1 MHSPLA
7 RSGFSQ
13 ITRRCGTS
21 LGRGLVL
28 KAHWHAIG
36 LADVNAIGAY
46 GASAVKYR
54 VDTFNILC
62 TSKIDFEHLERRA
75 INEIASRLSVVAIE
89 LVGNDISV
97 VRQRHGIGNI
107 GNGEEVMRILAALIG
122 QEISAGIMNYRIG
135 AVT

>member
-54 VDTFNILC
+54 VDAFNMGTLYLTSQQVLRSLGNC
-62 TSKIDFEHLERRA
+62 T
-75 INEIASRLSVVAIE
+75 
-89 LVGNDISV
+89 
-97 VRQRHGIGNI
+97 
-107 GNGEEVMRILAALIG
+107 
-122 QEISAGIMNYRIG
+122 
-135 AVT
+135 